1 MAYARGAAPRFPMT
15 GPTHMHRLLPV
26 TLVLAIATG
35 VFHIYIGALNLA
47 GMNAAVPVEARTPSG
62 ISFVG
67 MGAIYFVGVGLIAG
81 NVKRTLCLKV
91 GLGYAILL
99 IVG

>member
-1 MAYARGAAPRFPMT
+1 MT

-47 GMNAAVPVEARTPSG
+47 GMNPAVPVEARYSSSSG
-62 ISFVG
+62 RTDVSRLCASSRLLFCESWMV
-67 MGAIYFVGVGLIAG
+67 MGWCAGARTATAAATGGRWRRGLRLRPA
-81 NVKRTLCLKV
+81 
-91 GLGYAILL
+91 A
-99 IVG
+99 